1 MELGILVFL
10 SSGLFLGWSLGAND
24 AANVFGTAVGSR
36 MVKFGTAALICS
48 IFVILG
54 ATISGS
60 GAAHTLGEL
69 GSINAI
75 AGAFMAAFAAAITVL
90 WMTRLGLP
98 VSTSQAVVGAI
109 IGWNLFSGSATD
121 LGALAKIVGTWV
133 GAPILG
139 AVFGASIYALTKW
152 ALGMSKLHI
161 LRIDS
166 YTRWGLILAGAFG
179 AYALGGNNIAN
190 VMGVFVPSSP
200 FTEFSVGSLFTVTSV
215 QQLFLLGAVAIAV
228 GVYTFSKGVMMTVGG
243 GIMALTPVAS
253 WVVVVAQSLVL
264 FLFASVGLEHLLA
277 SNGLP
282 TLPLVPVSSS
292 QAVVGAVIGI
302 GMLQGGRN
310 IRWGVLGNISM
321 GWVATPILAAGICF
335 VSLFFLQN
343 VFNQQV
349 YQIVH
354 FRVSEPVI
362 EKLGEQGIDPAPA
375 QPLLGQDFRSERA
388 MMDALEQQAPL
399 SYEARYRIAELA
411 RISPVRV
418 DWAGFR
424 EVRES
429 ELLSR
434 RQLSALGSLVG
445 RSFEYPWML
454 ADALAEQD
462 PEWQPLEDT
471 TINKMHNKQLKQ
483 RLQYLMSVF
492 AVPLGQASEE
502 APEQAREQGATGAP
516 RPAADLQCV
525 PA

>member
-1 MELGILVFL
+1 
-10 SSGLFLGWSLGAND
+10 
-24 AANVFGTAVGSR
+24 
-36 MVKFGTAALICS
+36 
-48 IFVILG
+48 
-54 ATISGS
+54 
-60 GAAHTLGEL
+60 
-69 GSINAI
+69 
-75 AGAFMAAFAAAITVL
+75 
-90 WMTRLGLP
+90 
-98 VSTSQAVVGAI
+98 
-109 IGWNLFSGSATD
+109 
-121 LGALAKIVGTWV
+121 
-133 GAPILG
+133 
-139 AVFGASIYALTKW
+139 
-152 ALGMSKLHI
+152 
-161 LRIDS
+161 
-166 YTRWGLILAGAFG
+166 
-179 AYALGGNNIAN
+179 
-190 VMGVFVPSSP
+190 
-200 FTEFSVGSLFTVTSV
+200 
-215 QQLFLLGAVAIAV
+215 
-228 GVYTFSKGVMMTVGG
+228 MMTVGG

-253 WVVVVAQSLVL
+253 WVVVIAQSLVL
-264 FLFASVGLEHLLA
+264 FLFASVGLEHLFA

-349 YQIVH
+349 YHIVH

-362 EKLGEQGIDPAPA
+362 EKLGEQGIDPTPA

-388 MMDALEQQAPL
+388 MMDALEQQAAL

-418 DWAGFR
+418 DWTGFR

-434 RQLSALGSLVG
+434 GQLSALGSLVG

-454 ADALAEQD
+454 ADALAEKD

-471 TINKMHNKQLKQ
+471 PINKLHNKQLKQ
-483 RLQYLMSVF
+483 RLQYLTSVF
-492 AVPLGQASEE
+492 AVPPDQASEE
-502 APEQAREQGATGAP
+502 APERSREQGATGAP
-516 RPAADLQCV
+516 RPTTELQCV